1 MKINSLQ
8 NSSIIFGADFY
19 KILSQYIENQD
30 YSMIF
35 ILTDSHT
42 YEYCLPIFL
51 GNLATEKPIEIIETE
66 AGEEHKNIET
76 CTGIWQTMTELGAD
90 RKSLLITLGG
100 GVITD
105 LGGFVA
111 ATFKRGIDCV
121 NVPTSLLA
129 MVDASV
135 GGKTGIDL
143 NGYKNEIGA
152 FCFPKLVGIDTTF
165 LSTLPKEE
173 WLSGWAEMLKHGLIA
188 DEAYWQQ
195 LSDLSKVNELDI
207 EQLIYRSVEIKNQ
220 IVLADFKEQNVRK
233 TLNFGHTVGHAFESY
248 CLNNHQPIKH
258 GFAVAEG
265 MIVEAYLSWKKNL
278 IEAAYFQEIRTK
290 IRTIYPKIDF
300 TETQKDDII
309 ALMQHDKKNI
319 DGKMYFV
326 LLAGKSKS
334 IYNQLITIEE
344 INEALNFYIHH
355 Q

>member
-8 NSSIIFGADFY
+8 NSTIIFGSEFY
-19 KILSQYIENQD
+19 NTLSQYIENQN
-30 YSMIF
+30 YSLIF
-35 ILTDSHT
+35 ILTDSNT
-42 YEYCLPIFL
+42 YEDCLPSFL
-51 GNLATEKPIEIIETE
+51 ADLATDKPIEIIEVE

-76 CTGIWQTMTELGAD
+76 CTGIWQTMTEFGAD

-105 LGGFVA
+105 LGGFAA

-143 NGYKNEIGA
+143 NGYKNEIGV

-207 EQLIYRSVEIKNQ
+207 EQLIYRSVVIKNQ
-220 IVLADFKEQNVRK
+220 VVLADFKEQNIRK

-248 CLNNHQPIKH
+248 FLNSNQPIKH

-265 MIVEAYLSWKKNL
+265 MIVEAYLSWKKEL
-278 IEAAYFQEIRTK
+278 IEEEYFQEIRTK
-290 IRTIYPKIDF
+290 IRAIYPKINF
-300 TETQKDDII
+300 TAEQIDEIV
-309 ALMQHDKKNI
+309 ALMRHDKKNI
-319 DGKMYFV
+319 DGKMFFV
-326 LLAGKSKS
+326 LLAGKSKA
-334 IYNQLITIEE
+334 IYNQLISEKEVI
-344 INEALNFYIHH
+344 EALNFYSHN

>member
-19 KILSQYIENQD
+19 ESLSQYIENQN
-30 YSMIF
+30 YSSLF
-35 ILTDSHT
+35 ILTDTNT
-42 YEYCLPIFL
+42 YEYCLPAFL
-51 GNLATEKPIEIIETE
+51 GNLATDKPIEIIQTE

-100 GVITD
+100 GMITD

-143 NGYKNEIGA
+143 NGYKNEVGV
-152 FCFPKLVGIDTTF
+152 FCFPKLVGIDTDF
-165 LSTLPKEE
+165 LATLPREE

-188 DEAYWQQ
+188 DYNYWRQ
-195 LSDLSKVNELDI
+195 LSDLSNVSEMDI
-207 EQLIYRSVEIKNQ
+207 GQLIYRSVEIKNQ
-220 IVLADFKEQNVRK
+220 IVIEDFKEQHIRK

-248 CLNNHQPIKH
+248 CLNHNQTVKH
-258 GFAVAEG
+258 GFAIAEG

-278 IEAAYFQEIRTK
+278 ISEEYLHEIHAK
-290 IRTIYPKIDF
+290 IRAIYPKIDF
-300 TETQKDDII
+300 TITQKEAILD
-309 ALMQHDKKNI
+309 LMKHDKKNI

-326 LLAGKSKS
+326 LLNGKSKS
-334 IYNQLITIEE
+334 AYNQLITYDEV
-344 INEALNFYIHH
+344 NEAINFYI
-355 Q
+355 QSQ